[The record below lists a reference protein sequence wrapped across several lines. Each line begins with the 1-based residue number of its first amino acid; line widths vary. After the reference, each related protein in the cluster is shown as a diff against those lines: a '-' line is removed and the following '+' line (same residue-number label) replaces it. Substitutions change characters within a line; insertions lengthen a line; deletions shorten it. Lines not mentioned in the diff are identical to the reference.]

1 MKKKC
6 ILWVIV
12 VLLIM
17 LSLAIGSNRQF
28 SLFGLFQGQHKSWEL
43 FWESRLPR
51 TLAIILAS
59 SAISLS
65 GLLMQATLFQKM
77 SFAFISSLLFTSL
90 FIQVIRRL
98 KFKEKWVLP
107 LVGLIYSGI
116 IGSFAET
123 IAFRFNLTQS
133 MTSWSQGSFSMIQ
146 RHQYEWLFLLVF
158 VLLVVRWY
166 SNTFSIMALGE
177 DTSRTL
183 GLSYQTMETL
193 ALVLVSLTSAIT
205 MITVGALPFLG
216 VIVPNLVRQFAGDF
230 FKNTRSL
237 VMLVGMILVLAC
249 DIVARLV
256 IWPYEVSVSLIL
268 GVIGTLVFLMLIW
281 KGKDA

>member
-12 VLLIM
+12 VSLIM

-65 GLLMQATLFQKM
+65 GLLMQTISQNPYAAPSTTGTTEAAQLGILSSLFFFGKATLFQKM

-90 FIQVIRRL
+90 VIQVIRRL

-123 IAFRFNLTQS
+123 IAFRFN
-133 MTSWSQGSFSMIQ
+133 
-146 RHQYEWLFLLVF
+146 
-158 VLLVVRWY
+158 
-166 SNTFSIMALGE
+166 
-177 DTSRTL
+177 
-183 GLSYQTMETL
+183 
-193 ALVLVSLTSAIT
+193 
-205 MITVGALPFLG
+205 
-216 VIVPNLVRQFAGDF
+216 
-230 FKNTRSL
+230 
-237 VMLVGMILVLAC
+237 
-249 DIVARLV
+249 
-256 IWPYEVSVSLIL
+256 
-268 GVIGTLVFLMLIW
+268 
-281 KGKDA
+281 

>member
-1 MKKKC
+1 MN
-6 ILWVIV
+6 
-12 VLLIM
+12 
-17 LSLAIGSNRQF
+17 GF
-28 SLFGLFQGQHKSWEL
+28 F
-43 FWESRLPR
+43 
-51 TLAIILAS
+51 
-59 SAISLS
+59 
-65 GLLMQATLFQKM
+65 
-77 SFAFISSLLFTSL
+77 
-90 FIQVIRRL
+90 
-98 KFKEKWVLP
+98 
-107 LVGLIYSGI
+107 
-116 IGSFAET
+116 
-123 IAFRFNLTQS
+123 
-133 MTSWSQGSFSMIQ
+133 
-146 RHQYEWLFLLVF
+146 LVF